1 MLEDSF
7 ASHGKRTAVVVG
19 ILHGVGA
26 PSALAFWLLRL
37 RFRWQGRRDVGNM
50 I

>member
-1 MLEDSF
+1 LGGKG
-7 ASHGKRTAVVVG
+7 ASLPP
-19 ILHGVGA
+19 ILAGQA

-37 RFRWQGRRDVGNM
+37 RCRWQGGRRDVGNM